1 MLTTSPRILRPFSTK
16 ESTIAK
22 LFAKHIKIADQIKF
36 LRNSRT
42 GIAVGTP
49 QRLEDLM
56 DDGALNISRLN
67 RIIIDASHI
76 DIKKRGVLEMKE
88 TQIALMKWLARKEFR
103 DRFAGGESDVEG
115 EGEKLEIL
123 FY

>member
-1 MLTTSPRILRPFSTK
+1 
-16 ESTIAK
+16 
-22 LFAKHIKIADQIKF
+22 
-36 LRNSRT
+36 
-42 GIAVGTP
+42 
-49 QRLEDLM
+49 M

>member
-1 MLTTSPRILRPFSTK
+1 MSTK
-16 ESTIAK
+16 DSTIAK
-22 LFAKHIKIADQIKF
+22 LFAKHIKIADQVKF
-36 LRNSRT
+36 LKNTRT

-56 DDGALNISRLN
+56 DNGALNTSKLT

-88 TQIALMKWLARKEFR
+88 TQIPLMKWLARKEFR
-103 DRFAGGESDVEG
+103 DRFTGSDTNDA
-115 EGEKLEIL
+115 EGEKLEVL